1 MGLFFSSDDGK
12 KRTAKEKANRY
23 VFRMFCRVV
32 ACGYISYLIKKIYE
46 STQLEDASERM
57 PMGFAIPVIVVFAAF
72 VVLFAIQVVKEL
84 IDGFKNKKF
93 SEEGYTSD
101 FAEEEI
107 EEGELFDPDDFEKF
121 LKGEGELAEL
131 ARRRAEGTEAEEA
144 SPEDEDEEPLCE
156 EDDELDD
163 DEL

>member
-12 KRTAKEKANRY
+12 KRTASQKANRFA
-23 VFRMFCRVV
+23 FRMFCRVV

-46 STQLEDASERM
+46 AMLTDDPKEKM
-57 PMGFAIPVIVVFAAF
+57 PKGFAIPVLVIFAAF
-72 VVLFAIQVVKEL
+72 VILFGIQVIREL

-93 SEEGYTSD
+93 YAESYTSD
-101 FAEEEI
+101 FEEEMKED
-107 EEGELFDPDDFEKF
+107 EEKALFDPDDFERF
-121 LKGEGELAEL
+121 LNGEGELAEL
-131 ARRRAEGTEAEEA
+131 ARRRAEG
-144 SPEDEDEEPLCE
+144 SDDSDEDEEPLCE